1 MADIAVGGKTQLEVT
16 HADKVKIELAKGQ
29 KGSYGWTVTTYGKSI
44 ADAIETLKATDLALK
59 SEFGNGNGVPAE

>member
-1 MADIAVGGKTQLEVT
+1 MAEIAVGGKTQLEVT

-29 KGSYGWTVTTYGKSI
+29 KGSYGWTVTTYAKSI
-44 ADAIETLKATDLALK
+44 ADAIETLKATDFALK

>member
-1 MADIAVGGKTQLEVT
+1 MADIAVAGKTQLEVT

-29 KGSYGWTVTTYGKSI
+29 KGSYGWTVTTYAKSI